1 MPVVVPS
8 TWDITGVDTCLLTRG
23 VSLSSPGCYGN
34 RLHSL
39 GGQMTWDPGDLKVVC
54 LPPLSA
60 AESRAPAARTGCLS
74 SEPPLAVVT
83 IKATSPWSPHTR
95 PETLQPLVLMLT

>member
-8 TWDITGVDTCLLTRG
+8 TWDITGVDTCLLTKG

-54 LPPLSA
+54 LPPRALPGV
-60 AESRAPAARTGCLS
+60 SRPRSQDRL
-74 SEPPLAVVT
+74 PLLR
-83 IKATSPWSPHTR
+83 ATTCCCDC
-95 PETLQPLVLMLT
+95 

>member
-1 MPVVVPS
+1 MPLVIPS

-39 GGQMTWDPGDLKVVC
+39 GGQVTWDPGDLKVEG
-54 LPPLSA
+54 LPSLSA
-60 AESRAPAARTGCLS
+60 AWSLTPPQAGQAA
-74 SEPPLAVVT
+74 
-83 IKATSPWSPHTR
+83 SPQNHH
-95 PETLQPLVLMLT
+95 LLL